1 MKERFPPETERK
13 LLALG
18 NRRYLRKTGKA
29 FQ

>member
-18 NRRYLRKTGKA
+18 NRRYLRVLALTI
-29 FQ
+29 